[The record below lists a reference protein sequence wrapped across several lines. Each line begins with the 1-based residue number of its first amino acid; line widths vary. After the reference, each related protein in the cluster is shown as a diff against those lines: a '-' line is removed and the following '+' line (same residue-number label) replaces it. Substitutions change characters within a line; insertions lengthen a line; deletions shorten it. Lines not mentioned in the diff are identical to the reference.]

1 MDFLDPT
8 KKRAHTIRLF
18 IGYILMGVALIM
30 ATLIL
35 VYQSFGYDFDPRTG
49 TVIQNGLIFISARP
63 ESAEIYLNGQLHKSR
78 TDTRLVVPAGQYTVR
93 LQRDGYRP
101 WNQTIN
107 LEGGSI
113 ERLVYPILFPET
125 LKLEDIELYGSQPAF
140 ATQSPD
146 RRWLLVQK
154 PGSLES
160 FDVFD
165 LANPLQPP
173 AAVSIPPAALT
184 SSRESQSI
192 KTVEWSTD
200 NRHVLLE
207 HQFGAN
213 REFIMFDREA
223 PANTINL
230 NATFNIN
237 PDQVALRD
245 KRFDSYY
252 FLNLGPGTLQLA
264 DLRNRTLSPL
274 LTQVRAFKPYGD
286 NMLLYAT
293 TEAAPAGKV
302 LLKLRENDA
311 SYTIREAGLNGPY
324 LMDMARFDGA
334 WYVVVSASDEGRVY
348 VYKNPLDTLKG
359 SNKDP
364 LVPVTVLKIDNP
376 KHVLFSANTRFVMAQ
391 NGSKFGVYDSEA
403 DRRYFYDIKLPVP
416 PAQKAQWMD
425 GHRIML
431 THDGKS
437 VVFDFNG
444 TNQQTLTAAVLE
456 NGIFFDRDYTRLF
469 NVAPSVSVAG
479 RFALTM
485 TELRVTAD

>member
-1 MDFLDPT
+1 MDFLDPA

-18 IGYILMGVALIM
+18 IGYILMGIALVM

-49 TVIQNGLIFISARP
+49 KVIQNGLIFISARP

-113 ERLVYPILFPET
+113 ERLVYPILFPEA
-125 LKLEDIELYGSQPAF
+125 LKPEDIELYGSQPAF

-154 PGSLES
+154 PGSIEG

-165 LANPLQPP
+165 LANPTQPP
-173 AAVSIPPAALT
+173 AAITIPLAALT
-184 SSRESQSI
+184 PSREPRFI
-192 KTVEWSTD
+192 KLVEWSTD

-223 PANTINL
+223 PASTVNL

-264 DLRNRTLSPL
+264 DLRNRSLTPL
-274 LTQVRAFKPYGD
+274 LTQVKAFKSYGD

-293 TEAAPAGKV
+293 TEAAPAGKA
-302 LLKLRENDA
+302 LLKLRENNT
-311 SYTIREAGLNGPY
+311 SYTIREAGLSGPY

-334 WYVVVSASDEGRVY
+334 WYVVMSASDEGRVY
-348 VYKNPLDTLKG
+348 VYRNPLDTLKG
-359 SNKDP
+359 SSNNP

-376 KHVLFSANTRFVMAQ
+376 LNLLFSANTRFVMAQ
-391 NGSKFGVYDSEA
+391 NGSKFAVYDAEA
-403 DRRYFYDIKLPVP
+403 DRRYFYDTKLAVP
-416 PAQKAQWMD
+416 PTQKALWMD

-444 TNQQTLTAAVLE
+444 TNQQTLTASSLE

-479 RFALTM
+479 RFSLTM
-485 TELRVTAD
+485 TELRAEAN